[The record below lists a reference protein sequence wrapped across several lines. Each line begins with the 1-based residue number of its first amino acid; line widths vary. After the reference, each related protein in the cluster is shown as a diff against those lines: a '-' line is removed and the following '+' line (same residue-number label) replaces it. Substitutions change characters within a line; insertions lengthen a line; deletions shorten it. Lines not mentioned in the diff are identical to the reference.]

1 MWLGMDAAPVIQ
13 TGHHV
18 RVKQDSALSETRNSV
33 SRLFKRKRW
42 QSFQLTCQSQQM
54 WEGCWSPEVAVK
66 MFACIVDTR
75 VLQQRDVCVQSLQAV
90 DCLMLI
96 VDCWLLIHECSSRG
110 MFAYKACK
118 RNVIQSQNKVTGD
131 HLECIWQNSWH
142 VKMPT
147 LQQRVKT
154 ISARLGDSR
163 WLMMTMIM
171 MTMMI
176 TIMMMIMTMMKIMIT
191 MMTIVTIMMTI
202 ITTWVGVGVT
212 GSSWAFT
219 LRTPQTSR
227 ISWRRKI
234 LYQPTMLWSLRW

>member
-96 VDCWLLIHECSSRG
+96 VDCWLLIVDTR
-110 MFAYKACK
+110 
-118 RNVIQSQNKVTGD
+118 V
-131 HLECIWQNSWH
+131 
-142 VKMPT
+142 
-147 LQQRVKT
+147 LQQRDVCVQSLQT
-154 ISARLGDSR
+154 QCHP
-163 WLMMTMIM
+163 
-171 MTMMI
+171 I
-176 TIMMMIMTMMKIMIT
+176 TKQSQRRPFRMHLAKFMACQNAN
-191 MMTIVTIMMTI
+191 
-202 ITTWVGVGVT
+202 ITTACKNNLG
-212 GSSWAFT
+212 
-219 LRTPQTSR
+219 TPG
-227 ISWRRKI
+227 W
-234 LYQPTMLWSLRW
+234 